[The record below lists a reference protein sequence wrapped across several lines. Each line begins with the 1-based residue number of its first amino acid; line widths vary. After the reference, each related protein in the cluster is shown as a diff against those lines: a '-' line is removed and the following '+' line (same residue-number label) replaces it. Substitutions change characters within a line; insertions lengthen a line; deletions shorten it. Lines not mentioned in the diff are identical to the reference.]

1 MFVACRANFTDA
13 EDIATSRNQKAKTEV
28 ADDGTHRHLKG
39 SKKTTTGGTVAVN
52 EERLALPGVK
62 KAVSKLRSMFSKNP
76 DLAKA
81 VKQKTPGRPL
91 YDLQDPVV
99 RKQFKVGMAV
109 MAGGL
114 AFMLSTPLIAMGI
127 EKATGASR

>member
-13 EDIATSRNQKAKTEV
+13 EDIATSRDQEAKTEV
-28 ADDGTHRHLKG
+28 TDDGTHRHLKG

-76 DLAKA
+76 NLAKA
-81 VKQKTPGRPL
+81 VKQKTPGRPMI
-91 YDLQDPVV
+91 DIHDPVV
-99 RKQFKVGMAV
+99 QKQLKVLAAGIAV
-109 MAGGL
+109 MVAIPVV
-114 AFMLSTPLIAMGI
+114 AVGI
-127 EKATGASR
+127 EKATGG

>member
-13 EDIATSRNQKAKTEV
+13 EDIATSRDQKAKTEV

-39 SKKTTTGGTVAVN
+39 SKKTTTGGTVAVS

-81 VKQKTPGRPL
+81 VKQKTPGRPMI
-91 YDLQDPVV
+91 DIHDPVV
-99 RKQFKVGMAV
+99 RKQLKIFA
-109 MAGGL
+109 AGL
-114 AFMLSTPLIAMGI
+114 AVWVAIPVVAVGI
-127 EKATGASR
+127 EKATGG